1 MLDMNLLAL
10 PAFNDNCMWV
20 LDDDRNAIGVDPG
33 DSEPVIAASA
43 VQHRTQTDILV
54 MRHHADHAGGLDGLR
69 HLLNGEV
76 FGPARESIAQ
86 PFVALVDGL
95 AFEVIDVPG
104 DVRVCCAH
112 EYALANLKFARTVE
126 PHNADLGGCTH
137 WCEMQRADS
146 LPTFPSPIAQERS
159 INPFL
164 RRGEPAVVQA
174 ARLHGAA
181 NADETEVF
189 SALRQWK
196 NDHR

>member
-10 PAFNDNCMWV
+10 PAFNDNYIWV
-20 LDDDRNAIGVDPG
+20 LHDGRNAIVVDPG
-33 DSEPVIAASA
+33 DSAPVIAALTA
-43 VQHRTQTDILV
+43 QRLTLTGILV
-54 MRHHADHAGGLDGLR
+54 THHHADHAGGVDGLR
-69 HLLNGEV
+69 HSLKGEV

-86 PFVALVDGL
+86 PFVALADGL

-104 DVRVCCAH
+104 DARVCCAH
-112 EYALANLKFARTVE
+112 EHTLANLKFARTVE
-126 PHNADLGGCTH
+126 LDNADLGAYTH

-146 LPTFPSPIAQERS
+146 LPTFPSSIAQERS

-164 RRGEPAVVQA
+164 RCGEPAVVQA

-196 NDHR
+196 YDYR